1 MFFRY
6 LIPDDPNA
14 CKEMKE
20 YRWFASLA
28 WTGERP
34 CPRLSARKDVL
45 SWFEVFENQQQ
56 VSPALLAVSGL
67 VAPSQKK
74 SGKEHMD
81 DVFMEKVLILFYL
94 LQ

>member
-14 CKEMKE
+14 CKE

-34 CPRLSARKDVL
+34 CPSLSARKDVL

-74 SGKEHMD
+74 SGKEHMN

>member
-34 CPRLSARKDVL
+34 CPSLSARKDVL
-45 SWFEVFENQQQ
+45 SWFEVFENQQ

-67 VAPSQKK
+67 VAPSKKK
-74 SGKEHMD
+74 SGKEHMLE
-81 DVFMEKVLILFYL
+81 DVFIEKVLLLFYL